1 MANLFLNIP
10 VPAANGAGAAVDVS
24 AMGKT
29 KSLICGGGFQATV
42 NVEYSTDLA
51 GAVFAPLASFQQSGN
66 LTIDVAAHWMRA
78 VVSDYKGGAPNLDVG
93 ANDSATLFAE
103 LPDGGGAVDISALP
117 IFKTVVTPPSFAGNI
132 ELSEDGVS
140 WAQIFSFQ
148 NGGGKSRDV
157 VGSLARVSGDLAG
170 GSVFLA
176 GANEGDAGMSG
187 QFIPARTLFV
197 SPDWPSGVDPLVY
210 FTTIADALVQAATL
224 APTQASPVAIHV
236 YPGTYP
242 ENISLIPWVSVTGTS
257 GAFVDTIITGA
268 ITYTPTGAVTES
280 VFLYHLLIST
290 SLTANMTGKTGGQTG
305 LIIFNC
311 SVQSLNVTG
320 RAASGATRDMVQ
332 IWNSIPGSAPVPTF
346 NTCFVN
352 WNACRFGGLV
362 FNGACIFAIGGC
374 ETLPGVAVPTAVNG
388 TTVGTIAGS
397 SLFTPWNL
405 AAGTSVSMGGCFLNA
420 NLTVAAG
427 AAADVRGCNYAG
439 NAHLIGPGTI
449 NRTTHT
455 QSFGP
460 TIAGANPVVFAVPF
474 PDAAYNVQLQLTAG
488 PGNAAVTVTAK
499 AGAGFT
505 INDAVGGNTY
515 DITVT
520 HD

>member
-1 MANLFLNIP
+1 MASQRLKNTLAF
-10 VPAANGAGAAVDVS
+10 
-24 AMGKT
+24 
-29 KSLICGGGFQATV
+29 
-42 NVEYSTDLA
+42 TDLA
-51 GAVFAPLASFQQSGN
+51 PGASVVLPHGLKTSTLRPLAPDVIFSPNELIEVTASNTVDITVKNNGAAPLSGSI
-66 LTIDVAAHWMRA
+66 LVEAWH
-78 VVSDYKGGAPNLDVG
+78 
-93 ANDSATLFAE
+93 TLERTFDGVQNVD
-103 LPDGGGAVDISALP
+103 LPVKPYIVTSDGGDAA
-117 IFKTVVTPPSFAGNI
+117 
-132 ELSEDGVS
+132 
-140 WAQIFSFQ
+140 
-148 NGGGKSRDV
+148 DV
-157 VGSLARVSGDLAG
+157 
-170 GSVFLA
+170 
-176 GANEGDAGMSG
+176 
-187 QFIPARTLFV
+187 QFVPARTLFV
-197 SPDWPSGVDPLVY
+197 SPTWSPGVDPTVY

-224 APTQASPVAIHV
+224 APTQTSPVAIHV

-242 ENISLIPWVSVTGTS
+242 ENISLLPWVSITGTS

-374 ETLPGVAVPTAVNG
+374 ETLPGVAVATAVNG
-388 TTVGTIAGS
+388 TSTGTVTGS
-397 SLFTPWNL
+397 SVFTPWNL
-405 AAGTSVSMGGCFLNA
+405 APGTKVTMSGCNITAKLG
-420 NLTVAAG
+420 VAAG
-427 AAADVRGCNYAG
+427 ATADVRGSNYNG
-439 NAHLIGPGTI
+439 NGNLTGLGTI

-455 QSFGP
+455 DASPLTVIGP
-460 TIAGANPVVFAVPF
+460 NAVVFAVPF
-474 PDAAYNVQLQLTAG
+474 PDVAYNVALQLTSG
-488 PGNAAVTVTAK
+488 PGSAAVTVTGK
-499 AGAGFT
+499 TGVGFT
-505 INDAVGGNTY
+505 INDPVGGNKF